1 MFEIKT
7 VDNGSAAQRAGL
19 LPGDLVVSINGEAL
33 LDYVD
38 YIFFCAQRRLV
49 FRILRGGQSLKLLCL
64 KDETEDIGLA
74 FTKDLLGKKRVC
86 GNRCVFCFV
95 DQLPKCMRKSLYV
108 KDEDWRYS
116 LVMGNYVT
124 LATISDEE
132 VRRIIRRKASPLYI
146 SVHTVDE
153 AQRRLMLGN
162 QNAVPIRPLL
172 NKLKRGGISFH
183 AQAVVC
189 PGFNDGKR
197 LYDTF
202 SFLRRLY
209 PSAQSLAV
217 VPVGLTGHRDGLS
230 TLEPVSR
237 QMAQETIKEVEN
249 WQKECLNSICT
260 RFVFAADE
268 YYIRAGL
275 PLPPV
280 ESYEDF
286 SQIENGV
293 GLVAK
298 FLGEAQEAL
307 SECEGRGGELSAVTG
322 VDAYPFIRQLADRA
336 GEKCGAQVHVYA
348 AENQTFGGG
357 VSVSGLLGGHDIKR
371 ALAGKALGKKL
382 LVPAN
387 ALRED
392 DVFLDDLT
400 LGALADALG
409 VPVVPVSG
417 GYELIENMCVRE

>member
-1 MFEIKT
+1 MFEIKS

-19 LPGDLVVSINGEAL
+19 LPGDAIVSINGEAL

-49 FRILRGGQSLKLLCL
+49 FRILRGGQSLRLLCL
-64 KDETEDIGLA
+64 KDETEDLGLV
-74 FTKDLLGKKRVC
+74 FTEDLLGKKRVC

-124 LATISDEE
+124 LAAIGDDEI
-132 VRRIIRRKASPLYI
+132 RRIIRRKASPLYI

-162 QNAVPIRPLL
+162 HNAVPIRPLL
-172 NKLKRGGISFH
+172 SKLKRGGIRFH

-197 LYDTF
+197 LYDTY

-209 PSAQSLAV
+209 PAAQSFAA
-217 VPVGLTGHRDGLS
+217 VPVGLTGHRDGLCS
-230 TLEPVSR
+230 LEPVSR
-237 QMAQETIKEVEN
+237 QMALGTIKEVEN
-249 WQKECLNSICT
+249 WQKECLNSIGT

-280 ESYEDF
+280 ESYENF

-307 SECEGRGGELSAVTG
+307 SECEGHGGELSAVTG

-336 GEKCGAQVHVYA
+336 GQKYGARVHVYA

-357 VSVSGLLGGHDIKR
+357 VSVSGLLGGRDIKR
-371 ALAGKALGKKL
+371 ALCGKALGEKL

-387 ALRED
+387 ALRDD
-392 DVFLDDLT
+392 DVFLDELS
-400 LGALADALG
+400 LGALSDALG

>member
-19 LPGDLVVSINGEAL
+19 LAGDAVVSINGEAL
-33 LDYVD
+33 IDYVD
-38 YIFFCAQRRLV
+38 YIYFCSQRRLM
-49 FRILRGGQSLKLLCL
+49 FRVLRDGQSMRLRCL
-64 KDETEDIGLA
+64 KDEGEDIGLI
-74 FTKDLLGKKRVC
+74 FTQELLGKKRVC

-95 DQLPKCMRKSLYV
+95 DQLPKNMRKSLYV

-124 LATISDEE
+124 LATISDDEI
-132 VRRIIRRKASPLYI
+132 RRIIRRKASPLYI

-183 AQAVVC
+183 AQVVVC
-189 PGFNDGKR
+189 PGLNDGKQ
-197 LYDTF
+197 LYDTY

-209 PSAQSLAV
+209 PAAQSLAV
-217 VPVGLTGHRDGLS
+217 VPVGLTGHRDELYEI
-230 TLEPVSR
+230 EPVSR
-237 QMAQETIKEVEN
+237 QMAQDTIIEVEN
-249 WQKECLNSICT
+249 WQKECLNSIGT

-275 PLPPV
+275 SLPPI
-280 ESYEDF
+280 EAYEDF
-286 SQIENGV
+286 AQIENGV

-298 FLGEAQEAL
+298 FMAEADEAL
-307 SECEGRGGELSAVTG
+307 CLCEGRGGEMSAVTG
-322 VDAYPFIRQLADRA
+322 EDAFPFIRQLADRV
-336 GEKCGAQVHVYA
+336 GEKCGSQVHVYA
-348 AENQTFGGG
+348 ADNRTFGGG
-357 VSVSGLLGGHDIKR
+357 VSVSGLLGGRDIER
-371 ALAGKALGKKL
+371 TLSGKALGEKL

-387 ALRED
+387 ALRD
-392 DVFLDDLT
+392 DNMFLDDLT
-400 LGALADALG
+400 LEGLSDALG
-409 VPVVPVSG
+409 VPVVPVSD
-417 GYELIENMCVRE
+417 GYELIENMCTKE